1 MLDIKEIRK
10 NPEEFKRRLEL
21 RGTDYVNQIDSILE
35 LDAERRKV
43 LSEVEQLK
51 NAKNDL
57 SKQIGMLKRDGK
69 DASELMTQSEEFTSK
84 IDKLDEEVAVVDAK
98 IADIIILIPNLVHDD
113 VVVGKDEDDNV
124 LVRTFGEIPEFS
136 FTPKAHY
143 ELGEDL
149 GILDFEGASRIA
161 GSRFTVLKGDA
172 ARLERALT
180 CYMMD
185 LHTIEADYTEVIP
198 PYIVNRDTMTNA
210 GKLPK
215 FEDDAFKF
223 HSNQDWFLNSTAEI
237 PLIGYF
243 SNQVIQEAELP
254 INIAGYTTAFRKE
267 AGSAGRDT
275 RGMLRQHQFK
285 KVELFK
291 VASPD
296 DSYEQLE
303 QMVKQSEKVLQGLG
317 IPYRVVNLCS
327 GDLGETS
334 TKTYDIEVWLPSQ
347 EKYREIAS
355 ISNTESYQ
363 SMRAN
368 IKFKREGGKK
378 LEYVHLLNG
387 SGVAVGRC
395 MIALMENFQNED
407 GTITIPKVLVP
418 YMGKD
423 LIK

>member
-10 NPEEFKRRLEL
+10 NPEEFKKGLEL
-21 RGTDYVNQIDSILE
+21 RGEQYVAQIDTILD
-35 LDAERRKV
+35 LDVKRRQF
-43 LSEVEQLK
+43 LTEVEQLK
-51 NAKNDL
+51 SSKNEL

-69 DASELMTQSEEFTSK
+69 DATELMNKSEDLTSQIDQLDKNVVEVDTQ
-84 IDKLDEEVAVVDAK
+84 IH
-98 IADIIILIPNLVHDD
+98 DILILIPNLVHKD
-113 VVVGKDEDDNV
+113 VVFGKDEEDNV
-124 LVRTFGEIPEFS
+124 LIRTFGDKPIFDFE
-136 FTPKAHY
+136 PKAHY
-143 ELGEDL
+143 ELGEEL
-149 GILDFEGASRIA
+149 GILDFDGGSRIA
-161 GSRFTVLKGDA
+161 GSRFTLLKGDA

-185 LHTIEADYTEVIP
+185 IHTVEGEYIEMIP
-198 PYIVNRDTMTNA
+198 PYIVNRETMTNA

-223 HSNQDWFLNSTAEI
+223 HSNPDWFLNSTAEI

-243 SNQVIQEAELP
+243 SNQQLKEEELP

-303 QMVKQSEKVLQGLG
+303 QMVLQSEKVLQGLN
-317 IPYRVVNLCS
+317 IPYRVVSLCS

-347 EKYREIAS
+347 NKYREIAS
-355 ISNTESYQ
+355 ISNTETYQ

-368 IKFKREGGKK
+368 VKFKREGAKK

-395 MIALMENFQNED
+395 MIAIMENFQNED
-407 GTITIPKVLVP
+407 GTITIPEVLVP
-418 YMGKD
+418 YMGKYI
-423 LIK
+423 IK

>member
-10 NPEEFKRRLEL
+10 NTEEFKKRLEL
-21 RGTDYVNQIDSILE
+21 RGDVYVKQIDEILALDVNRRE
-35 LDAERRKV
+35 L
-43 LSEVEQLK
+43 LTEVEQLK
-51 NAKNDL
+51 SDKNSL
-57 SKQIGMLKRDGK
+57 SKEVGMLKRDGK
-69 DASELMTQSEEFTSK
+69 DATELMNKSEELSAR
-84 IDKLDEEVAVVDAK
+84 IEELDQKVTVVDK
-98 IADIIILIPNLVHDD
+98 QINDIIILIPNLVHED
-113 VVVGKDEDDNV
+113 VAIGKDEDDNV
-124 LVRTFGEIPEFS
+124 LIRTYGEIPEFS
-136 FTPKAHY
+136 FEPKAHY
-143 ELGEDL
+143 ELGEEL

-198 PYIVNRDTMTNA
+198 PYIVNRETMTNA

-243 SNQVIQEAELP
+243 SNQVLSEEELP

-303 QMVKQSEKVLQGLG
+303 AMVLQSEKVLQGLN
-317 IPYRVVNLCS
+317 IPYRVVSLCN

-347 EKYREIAS
+347 KKYREIAS
-355 ISNTESYQ
+355 ISNTETYQ

-368 IKFKREGGKK
+368 IKFKRSESKK

-423 LIK
+423 IIK

>member
-10 NPEEFKRRLEL
+10 NPDAFKKRLEL
-21 RGTDYVNQIDSILE
+21 RGEKYCKDIDSILE
-35 LDAERRKV
+35 LDVKRRKV

-51 NAKNDL
+51 NEKNDL
-57 SKQIGMLKRDGK
+57 SKQIGILKRDK
-69 DASELMTQSEEFTSK
+69 QDATELMSKSEELTKS
-84 IDKLDEEVAVVDAK
+84 IAELDVSVAEVDAK
-98 IADIIILIPNLVHDD
+98 IADILVLIPNLVHED
-113 VVVGKDEDDNV
+113 VVEGKDEDDNV
-124 LVRTFGEIPEFS
+124 LIRTFGDKPIFS
-136 FTPKAHY
+136 FEPKAHY
-143 ELGEDL
+143 ELGEQL
-149 GILDFEGASRIA
+149 GILDFEGASKIA
-161 GSRFTVLKGDA
+161 GSRFTILKGDA

-185 LHTIEADYTEVIP
+185 LHTVEGDYTEVIP
-198 PYIVNRDTMTNA
+198 PYIVNRETMTSA

-223 HSNQDWFLNSTAEI
+223 HSNPDWFLNSTAEI

-243 SNQVIQEAELP
+243 SNQVLKEEELP

-303 QMVKQSEKVLQGLG
+303 EMVKQSEKVLQGLN
-317 IPYRVVNLCS
+317 IPYRVVSLCT

-347 EKYREIAS
+347 DKYREIAS

-368 IKFKREGGKK
+368 VKFKREGGKK

-395 MIALMENFQNED
+395 MIAIMENFQNED
-407 GTITIPKVLVP
+407 GTITVPEVLIP
-418 YMGKD
+418 YMGKYV
-423 LIK
+423 IK

>member
-10 NPEEFKRRLEL
+10 NADKFKEGLKYRGEE
-21 RGTDYVNQIDSILE
+21 YVNQIDEILA
-35 LDAERRKV
+35 LDVERRNF
-43 LSEVEQLK
+43 LTEVEQLK
-51 NAKNDL
+51 SSKNEL
-57 SKQIGMLKRDGK
+57 SKEIGMLKRNGENAD
-69 DASELMTQSEEFTSK
+69 ELMKKSEALTGQ
-84 IDKLDEEVAVVDAK
+84 IAALDEKVELVDTK
-98 IADIIILIPNLVHDD
+98 INGILILIPNLVHED
-113 VVVGKDEDDNV
+113 VVFGKDEVDNV
-124 LVRTFGEIPEFS
+124 LIRTFGEPTKFS
-136 FTPKAHY
+136 FEPKAHY
-143 ELGEDL
+143 ELGEEL
-149 GILDFEGASRIA
+149 GILDFEGATRIA
-161 GSRFTVLKGDA
+161 GSRFTVLKADA

-185 LHTIEADYTEVIP
+185 LHTIEGDYTEVIP
-198 PYIVNRDTMTNA
+198 PYIVNRETMTNA

-243 SNQVIQEAELP
+243 SSQVIAEDELP

-303 QMVKQSEKVLQGLG
+303 AMVSQSEKVLQGLN
-317 IPYRVVNLCS
+317 IPYRVVSLCT

-363 SMRAN
+363 AMRAN
-368 IKFKREGGKK
+368 IKFKRADSKK

-395 MIALMENFQNED
+395 MIAIMENYQNED
-407 GTITIPKVLVP
+407 GTITVPEVLVP

-423 LIK
+423 IIK

>member
-10 NPEEFKRRLEL
+10 NPEKFKEGLKL
-21 RGTDYVNQIDSILE
+21 RGEQYVKQIDDILA
-35 LDAERRKV
+35 LDVERRRH
-43 LSEVEQLK
+43 LTEVEQLK
-51 NAKNDL
+51 NLKNDL
-57 SKQIGMLKRDGK
+57 SKQIGLFKRDGK
-69 DASELMTQSEEFTSK
+69 DTNELIVESEKITSK
-84 IDKLDEEVAVVDAK
+84 IEKFDEE
-98 IADIIILIPNLVHDD
+98 IATIDKRIFDIIILIPNLVHKD
-113 VVVGKDEDDNV
+113 VAFGKDEEDNV
-124 LVRTFGEIPEFS
+124 LIRTFGSIPQFD
-136 FTPKAHY
+136 FVPKAHY
-143 ELGEDL
+143 ELGEKL
-149 GILDFEGASRIA
+149 GILDFEGASRIV
-161 GSRFTVLKGDA
+161 GSRFTLLKKDA

-185 LHTIEADYTEVIP
+185 LHTIESDYVEVIP
-198 PYIVNRDTMTNA
+198 PYIVNRETMTNA

-223 HSNQDWFLNSTAEI
+223 YSNQDWFLNSTAEI

-243 SNQVIQEAELP
+243 SNQVLQEADLP

-296 DSYEQLE
+296 NSYEQLE
-303 QMVKQSEKVLQGLG
+303 EMVKQSEKVLQGLN
-317 IPYRVVNLCS
+317 IPYRVVSLCT

-355 ISNTESYQ
+355 ISNTETYQ

-368 IKFKREGGKK
+368 VKFKRENSKK

-395 MIALMENFQNED
+395 MIAIMENYQNED
-407 GTITIPKVLVP
+407 GSITVPEVLIP
-418 YMGKD
+418 YMKKNI
-423 LIK
+423 IK